1 MAKVLITA
9 RLFGTVSDK
18 GKQLLLS
25 AGHQI
30 LPNPYLGRLLNEEE
44 VIELIK
50 DAEGIIAGQDAL
62 TGKAIAAGKD
72 LKIITRYGVGVDK
85 VDIAG
90 ATKQK
95 VIVTNTP
102 GANSDSVAEYAI
114 ALMLAVAR
122 KLVIGRNSV
131 FQGNWDFMTSTG
143 LKNKV
148 LGIIGLGKIG
158 QGLALRAKGF
168 GMKIIACDPYPDNQF
183 AEENEIGIVDLQ
195 QILSESDFVSLHAP
209 GTKENIH
216 LIGKKQLNLMKPT
229 AILINTARGTLID
242 EEALFNA
249 LIEKRIAGVGLDVL
263 YNEPPGNNP
272 LFTLENAVITPHLA
286 ANTTDA
292 IENMDLMSVQAVLA
306 YFKGERPPYM
316 LNPEVYDEC

>member
-9 RLFGTVSDK
+9 RLFGTVSDQ

-30 LPNPYLGRLLNEEE
+30 LPNPYLGRLLNENE
-44 VIELIK
+44 VIELIE
-50 DAEGIIAGQDAL
+50 DADGIIAGQDAL
-62 TGKAIAAGKD
+62 TGKAIAAGKN
-72 LKIITRYGVGVDK
+72 LKIITRYGVGIDK
-85 VDIAG
+85 VDIAS

-102 GANSDSVAEYAI
+102 GANSGSVAEYAM

-131 FQGNWDFMTSTG
+131 IQGKWDFMTSTG
-143 LKNKV
+143 LNNKV

-158 QGLALRAKGF
+158 QGLAIRAKGF
-168 GMKIIACDPYPDNQF
+168 GMKSIAYDPYPNDQF
-183 AEENEIGIVDLQ
+183 AAENDIEFVDLQ
-195 QILSESDFVSLHAP
+195 QLLRDSDFISLHAP

-216 LIGKKQLNLMKPT
+216 LIGKQQLDLMKST
-229 AILINTARGTLID
+229 AFLINTARGTLID
-242 EEALFNA
+242 EQALFEALS
-249 LIEKRIAGVGLDVL
+249 EKRIAGAALDVL

-272 LFTLENAVITPHLA
+272 LFTLENVVITPHLA
-286 ANTTDA
+286 ANTTEA
-292 IENMDLMSVQAVLA
+292 IEKMDLMSVQAMIA
-306 YFKGERPPYM
+306 YFKGERPPYVV
-316 LNPEVYDEC
+316 NPEVY